1 MSPLKTGEFEFKKEV
16 LVDIRKRM
24 GLSQG
29 KMAELLGVPPNTL
42 SRWENGVTFP
52 DANSL
57 AAIYSIARKNN
68 ITPEFFGLRGVKTET
83 RALRCRLVV
92 LWDFQT
98 YGTAQGW
105 IKEADTRISEILKQR
120 FSELNDQVFK
130 AFTHT
135 DQRPSGHD
143 LEKLGWGV
151 REGRSEVFTDIV
163 NAAKSLSGQD
173 PAGTVLVLI
182 SKDNSLVSLIE
193 ELKSWG
199 VLVYVF
205 YNQPYNNRLLE
216 GAGEKFGIQ
225 WSPLMADVSRR
236 NTGSALP

>member
-1 MSPLKTGEFEFKKEV
+1 MSPLKTGDYEFKKEV
-16 LVDIRKRM
+16 LIDIRKRM

-29 KMAELLGVPPNTL
+29 KMALLLGVPPNTL

-57 AAIYSIARKNN
+57 ASIYSIAKKHN
-68 ITPEFFGLRGVKTET
+68 ITPDYFGLRGVKTET
-83 RALRCRLVV
+83 RPLRYRLVV

-98 YGTAQGW
+98 FGTSRGW
-105 IKEADTRISEILKQR
+105 VREADARVSEILKQR
-120 FSELNDQVFK
+120 FSELNDQIFK
-130 AFTHT
+130 AFTHP
-135 DQRPSGHD
+135 DQRVSGQE
-143 LEKLGWGV
+143 LEKLGWSV
-151 REGRSEVFTDIV
+151 REGRNEISTDIL
-163 NAAKSLSGQD
+163 NSAKSLSGQD

-182 SKDNSLVSLIE
+182 SQDNSFFNLIE

-216 GAGEKFGIQ
+216 GVGEKFGIQ
-225 WSPLMADVSRR
+225 WSPMMAELSHRD
-236 NTGSALP
+236 TGSKLA